1 MLGHSHGASSA
12 HGSVGVFRGTDQLI
26 TDADD
31 VFLGM
36 VGYTRDELNRGI
48 MDWSAMTPPEYL
60 HLDAAGIAQ
69 AAASG
74 GFTVPYQKEF
84 IRKDGSRVPVLLV
97 CAFMP
102 NSLHDWIGY
111 AVNLSPAAIARS
123 KPTDVAAPFTEPIP
137 QEFLSRLVGELVRE
151 RQRMVAMLNNTD
163 ELIWSVDTQLRLLS
177 ANRAFQE
184 SQRRVSGRGMEV
196 GESLINS
203 SFPEPFLRPWRE
215 WYARALKGERFVTT
229 LTQVIDGKTAHS
241 ECRFAP
247 IVDDSGETVGVS
259 VVAEDITTRLHAEEA
274 LRASESRFRTVTSAS
289 PLGIFLTDA
298 AGACVYANPR
308 STTIWGVPESELL
321 GFGYLKNIHPDDRDR
336 VIAGFYAALEQ
347 GSSIETEYNVRR
359 GDGTDR
365 HVRVWAT
372 PIRDGD
378 TISGFAGSIE
388 DDTENRELAAR
399 LGQREKMES
408 LGTLAGGVAH
418 DFNNMLGI
426 VLGHTELALAE
437 QRNLSL
443 VHESLREIR
452 TASVRARDLVQ
463 QILAFSR
470 RTDRANA
477 PVDLRHLAAES
488 IKLLRSAFPASITLD
503 VRLTTQPVSV
513 LGDAGALQQIIV
525 NLCTN
530 AEHAMRSKGGG
541 VLTVTLDAEGVAP
554 TGRALLTVRD
564 SGTGMTPEVYARAF
578 EPFFTTKSVG
588 EGTGMGLA
596 VVHGVVS
603 SYGGTITVESSV
615 GVGTTVRVALPLT
628 AVEATIPSQLPDAP
642 KSHGSGRILLVED
655 EPALARFAER
665 ALVRE
670 GYAVTVCHDGLVAL
684 EQFQKGPGTFDVVLT
699 DLTMPGLSGDR
710 LALAIKHVR
719 SEVPVILMTGFSQTL
734 TSRNSQ
740 EHGIDMLLDKPFS
753 ARDLVNAVAKAL
765 KG

>member
-1 MLGHSHGASSA
+1 MLGHSHGAPSA

-36 VGYTRDELNRGI
+36 VGYSRDDLIAGR
-48 MDWSAMTPPEYL
+48 MDWGSMTPPEFL
-60 HLDAAGIAQ
+60 HLDAAGVAQ
-69 AAASG
+69 ASTSG

-84 IRKDGSRVPVLLV
+84 FRKDGSRVPVLLV
-97 CAFMP
+97 CAFVP
-102 NSLHDWIGY
+102 GSSHDWIGY
-111 AVNLSPAAIARS
+111 VVNLSPPP
-123 KPTDVAAPFTEPIP
+123 PTRPTESDVSTAFTDPIP

-163 ELIWSVDTQLRLLS
+163 ELIWSVDTELRLLS

-184 SQRRVSGRGMEV
+184 SQRRVSGRAMEV

-203 SFPEPFLRPWRE
+203 SFPEPFLKPWRE
-215 WYARALKGERFVTT
+215 WYARGLKGERFVTT
-229 LTQVIDGKTAHS
+229 LTQVIDGKTIHS

-259 VVAEDITTRLHAEEA
+259 VLAEDVTTRFHAEEA

-298 AGACVYANPR
+298 TGACVYANPR
-308 STTIWGVPESELL
+308 STSIWGVSESELL
-321 GFGYLKNIHPDDRDR
+321 GFGYLKNIHQDDRDR

-372 PIRDGD
+372 PIRDGE

-437 QRNLSL
+437 QHNLPL

-470 RTDRANA
+470 RAERANA
-477 PVDLRHLAAES
+477 PVDLRQLAAES
-488 IKLLRSAFPASITLD
+488 IKLLRSAFPASVTLD
-503 VRLTTQPVSV
+503 VRLTSQSVSV

-530 AEHAMRSKGGG
+530 AEHAMRPKGGG
-541 VLTVTLDAEGVAP
+541 VLTVTLDAEGAAP

-603 SYGGTITVESSV
+603 SYGGTISV
-615 GVGTTVRVALPLT
+615 DSTIGVGTTVRVALPLT
-628 AVEATIPSQLPDAP
+628 SVEAISPAPAPDVPTSQ
-642 KSHGSGRILLVED
+642 GSGRILLVED

-670 GYAVTVCHDGLVAL
+670 GYAVTVCHDGLFAL
-684 EQFQKGPGTFDVVLT
+684 EQFQKAPGTFDAIVT

-710 LALAIKHVR
+710 LAIAIKHVR
-719 SEVPVILMTGFSQTL
+719 GDVPVILMTGFSQTL
-734 TSRNSQ
+734 TSRNAQ
-740 EHGIDMLLDKPFS
+740 EHGIDVLLDKPFS
-753 ARDLVNAVAKAL
+753 ARDLVSAIAKVL
-765 KG
+765 RR